1 MAVTSK
7 LNTQDIKFLQ
17 QLIAD
22 ITNELCDCECC
33 RKEKECS
40 VFERVYI
47 ASNILYKKVT
57 DDAFTISTSDAS
69 SLDFVYNGGSSS
81 YTLHPINIFNDDSC
95 VEWENIAQRITTNSS
110 KKGKFVDKSRKKLLS
125 RFYMYLYNALST
137 DIPAQ
142 SSSYAALGRDIFG
155 SNADDVITN
164 CLDECCNET
173 V

>member
-33 RKEKECS
+33 RREKECS

-47 ASNILYKKVT
+47 ASNILYKKIT
-57 DDAFTISTSDAS
+57 DDNFSTSTSDVQ
-69 SLDFVYNGGSSS
+69 SLDFVFNNNDPY
-81 YTLHPINIFNDDSC
+81 YILHPINIFNDDSC
-95 VEWENIAQRITTNSS
+95 VEWENIAQRISTNSS

-137 DIPAQ
+137 DIPEQ
-142 SSSYAALGRDIFG
+142 GDGYEALGRNIFG
-155 SNADDVITN
+155 SNVNDVITN
-164 CLDECCNET
+164 CLDECCNEII
-173 V
+173 